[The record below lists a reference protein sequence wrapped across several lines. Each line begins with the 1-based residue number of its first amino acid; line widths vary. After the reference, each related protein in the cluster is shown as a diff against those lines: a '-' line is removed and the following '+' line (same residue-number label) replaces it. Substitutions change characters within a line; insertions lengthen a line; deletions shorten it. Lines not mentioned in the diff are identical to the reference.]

1 MISLLPIILFVITD
15 TYEKKKNT
23 TTKMY
28 SNVDKTDMIP
38 IYGEFDK
45 NVSAVARSCR

>member
-1 MISLLPIILFVITD
+1 
-15 TYEKKKNT
+15 
-23 TTKMY
+23 MY

-45 NVSAVARSCR
+45 NVSAVARFCQNLRNCTANFVLGFLNQETNMYSP

>member
-15 TYEKKKNT
+15 TYEKKNT